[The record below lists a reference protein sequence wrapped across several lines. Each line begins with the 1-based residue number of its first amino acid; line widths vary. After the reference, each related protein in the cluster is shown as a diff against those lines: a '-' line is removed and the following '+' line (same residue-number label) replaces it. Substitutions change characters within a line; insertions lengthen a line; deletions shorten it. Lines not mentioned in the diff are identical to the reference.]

1 MKKLALLFGV
11 CLLLVI
17 SNSCK
22 TESSQLEGLSFKEQL
37 VVLFPNAIID
47 SLVAKDHFTKR
58 YELTIQQPLDHS
70 NPEEGTFEH
79 HIFISHAGYEQ
90 PNLLI
95 TTGYAARNNT
105 YELSKAFKMNQVLV
119 EYRFYGKSRPDSI
132 PWKYLTNDN
141 ALADYHAISTQL
153 KKIYKNKWM
162 STGISKGGENV
173 MMYRAKYPDDMDVGV
188 PYVAPLIN
196 TREDVRTI
204 NHINALGSEIC
215 DLSLFDTQRMVLE
228 RKAEI
233 LPVLAEYMNEK
244 KYEFTELTLEEALE
258 YAVLEY
264 PFSFLQWG
272 GKCNE
277 IPSVNSDALTVVKHI
292 NNVVGFWVYS
302 DTGIENALPSF
313 YQHMIELGYYG
324 FEIEPLK
331 DLLSVVKSSS
341 NIRFAPKGVEMNY
354 DQNYVKNVRDYIE
367 TKGDKLVYIYGELD
381 PWYACAP
388 NPKDEVDA
396 LKMVLKGGS
405 HATRIR
411 DFPEQD
417 QITIYKQLQ
426 DWLGGAALYLGE
438 DK

>member
-1 MKKLALLFGV
+1 MKKFSILLAATV
-11 CLLLVI
+11 VLLL

-22 TESSQLEGLSFKEQL
+22 SESSSIDQLSFKEQL
-37 VVLFPNAIID
+37 MVLFPNAVID
-47 SLVAKDHFTKR
+47 SLGAKDHFSER

-70 NPEEGTFEH
+70 KPENGTFEH
-79 HIFISHAGYEQ
+79 HVFISHAGYEQ

-105 YELSKAFKMNQVLV
+105 YELSKAFHMNQVLV

-132 PWKYLTNDN
+132 PWNYLTNDN
-141 ALADYHAISTQL
+141 ALADYHALSTQL

-173 MMYRAKYPDDMDVGV
+173 MMYKAKYPDDMDVGV

-196 TREDVRTI
+196 TREDMRTI
-204 NHINALGSEIC
+204 NHINMLGADIC
-215 DLSLFDTQRMVLE
+215 DISLFDTQRMILE
-228 RKAEI
+228 RKEEI
-233 LPVLAEYMNEK
+233 LPVLADYMKEK
-244 KYEFTELTLEEALE
+244 KYEFTELSLEEALE

-272 GKCNE
+272 GKCEE
-277 IPSVNSDALTVVKHI
+277 IPTKESNALAVVTHI

-302 DTGIENALPSF
+302 DAGIDNALPSF

-324 FEIEPLK
+324 FELEPLK

-341 NIRFAPKGVEMNY
+341 NLRFAPKGVEMNY
-354 DQNYVKNVRDYIE
+354 NSDYIKEVREYIE
-367 TKGDKLVYIYGELD
+367 TKGDKLVYVYGEMD

-388 NPKDEVDA
+388 NPKKEVDA

-405 HATRIR
+405 HATRIK
-411 DFPEQD
+411 DFSEED
-417 QITIYKQLQ
+417 QNKIYKQIQ
-426 DWLGGAALYLGE
+426 EWLGGAKLYLNE
-438 DK
+438 

>member
-1 MKKLALLFGV
+1 MKKISLLVGV
-11 CLLLVI
+11 LTLLVI
-17 SNSCK
+17 NYSCKSNS
-22 TESSQLEGLSFKEQL
+22 TQLEGLTFKEQL
-37 VVLFPNAIID
+37 SVLFPNAIID
-47 SLVAKDHFTKR
+47 SLGSKDHFTER
-58 YELTIQQPLDHS
+58 YELTLQQPLDH
-70 NPEEGTFEH
+70 NKPEEGTFEH

-90 PNLLI
+90 PNLFI

-105 YELSKAFKMNQVLV
+105 YELSNAFKMNQILV

-132 PWKYLTNDN
+132 PWSYLTNDN

-173 MMYRAKYPDDMDVGV
+173 MIYKAKYPDDMDVGV

-204 NHINALGSEIC
+204 NHINALGKDFCNI
-215 DLSLFDTQRMVLE
+215 SLFDTQRMVLE
-228 RKAEI
+228 RKVEI
-233 LPVLAEYMNEK
+233 LPILADYMKEK
-244 KYEFTELTLEEALE
+244 KYEFTDLTLEEVLE

-277 IPSVNSDALTVVKHI
+277 IPTESSDPLEVVKHI
-292 NNVVGFWVYS
+292 NGVVGFRVYS
-302 DTGIENALPSF
+302 DAGIHNALPSF

-324 FEIEPLK
+324 FDLEPLG

-341 NIRFAPKGVEMNY
+341 NMRFAPKDVEMTYNPNY
-354 DQNYVKNVRDYIE
+354 IKGVRDYIE
-367 TKGDKLVYIYGELD
+367 AKGDKLVYIYGEVD
-381 PWYACAP
+381 PWFACAP
-388 NPKDEVDA
+388 NPKENVDA

-405 HATRIR
+405 HATRIKHFSN
-411 DFPEQD
+411 DD
-417 QITIYKQLQ
+417 QAKIFKQIQ
-426 DWLGGAALYLGE
+426 EWLGGAKLYLE
-438 DK
+438 E